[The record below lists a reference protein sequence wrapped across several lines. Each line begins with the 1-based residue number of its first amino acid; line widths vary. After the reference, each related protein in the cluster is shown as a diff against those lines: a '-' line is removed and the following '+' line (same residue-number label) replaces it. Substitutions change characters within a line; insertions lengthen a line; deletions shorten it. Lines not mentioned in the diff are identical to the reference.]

1 MEKVSKIS
9 SFIFI
14 SIWFFA
20 GSLNAQ
26 SLIDPGVKRQKTG
39 FSLGINLDGPVQ
51 RFFDGDKTA
60 FSVVGH
66 LSLSQKYYFMG
77 EAGFENLTFSDK
89 NAEERNY
96 AYESN
101 GSFLRA
107 GLLYDIFSVDEA
119 GNNDNIFLGIHY
131 GFALQEHSSS
141 SFNIQNDY
149 WGGHDGSLGDYVLN
163 THWVE
168 ISAGPRTEL
177 FKNFFMGWSINL
189 RIKMFQDNKEVLA
202 PYSIPG
208 FGNGD
213 NQVNL
218 GFSYV
223 LEYMIPWKR

>member
-1 MEKVSKIS
+1 MEKVCKIS

-14 SIWFFA
+14 SFWFFA
-20 GSLNAQ
+20 GLLNAQ
-26 SLIDPGVKRQKTG
+26 SLINAGAKQQKSG
-39 FSLGINLDGPVQ
+39 LSLGINLSGPIQ
-51 RFFDGDKTA
+51 GLFDNDKTA
-60 FSVVGH
+60 FSAVTI
-66 LSLSQKYYFMG
+66 LSLSSKYYFIG
-77 EAGFENLTFSDK
+77 EAGFENLTFSDR
-89 NAEERNY
+89 NATKRHY

-101 GSFLRA
+101 GTFIRA

-141 SFNIQNDY
+141 SFSIQNDY
-149 WGGHDGSLGDYVLN
+149 WGGHDGSLNKYVLT

-177 FKNFFMGWSINL
+177 FKNFFMGWSVNL
-189 RIKMFQDNKEVLA
+189 RFKMFQGNNEVLE

-223 LEYMIPWKR
+223 LEYMIPWKK